1 MGWGWKDEVV
11 WDWKDRE
18 GCGWEDGEGWGLK
31 WEREEEWR
39 GPQCIFVYSII
50 SFRCC
55 LLQNSEEASLHL
67 CVVVIEY

>member
-11 WDWKDRE
+11 WDWEDRE

-39 GPQCIFVYSII
+39 GPQ
-50 SFRCC
+50 
-55 LLQNSEEASLHL
+55 
-67 CVVVIEY
+67 